1 MLSFGPLAF
10 AQPWVLL
17 ALIGLPI
24 IWWLLRL
31 TPPAPKRQA
40 FPAIRL
46 LLGLKPPEETPAK
59 APLWLLL
66 LRVAAIAALIAG
78 LAQPLVNPR
87 ASLEGDGPLL
97 IVLDDGWA
105 AARNWPDRMEQ
116 LDALLD
122 QAERESR
129 QVIVAVTASR
139 SDGEL
144 PTPQGPMAA
153 SEARNLAQSLEP
165 KPWQTDRLALV
176 AQIEALPIAN
186 NVYTVWLA
194 DGLDDA
200 GVEPLANSLLKI
212 GSLDVVQDP
221 APRQPRLLLPPLN
234 EGTGLVLK
242 VRRLDAEAE
251 DLAVLAARADDGSL
265 VARQSARF
273 DVGETEIEAR
283 FDLPAELRN
292 RIGQIRIQG
301 ENSVGAAILLDE
313 RWRRRPVGLV
323 TFGTGASAQPL
334 LSEIYYLERGLEPY
348 TELRKGSLDD
358 LLSREVA
365 VLVLTDQ
372 GPLPESQQER
382 LERWIERG
390 GLLLRFAGP
399 RLAERSDEL
408 LPVTLRRGG
417 RILGGALTWDRPAAL
432 ADFDPDGPF
441 AGLTVPEEVVI
452 RRQVLAEPSLDLG
465 EKTWASL
472 ADGTP
477 LVTAEAR
484 GKGQLVFFHTT
495 ANTSWS
501 DLPLSGLFVDLLR
514 RVVAVSQGVDIDAQ
528 PGEVL
533 APLLLLDGYGRLGA
547 AWAQAQ
553 GADAEDLDE
562 GRVGPLHPPGYYGNE
577 GFRRAHNLA
586 ATTLQFRAMDDLP
599 AGATSSTYA
608 SSTER
613 DLRPWLLGL
622 ALCLLLIDF
631 FIAIAFRGLLRPA
644 AVTSIMAAVLLV
656 PGADAIAQARSSDA
670 DAFALNATLETRLG
684 YVRTGVP
691 ALDDISRAG
700 LSGLTKILN
709 RRTSVAAAEPLGVD
723 LIEDELAFFPL
734 LYWPITPEQRSPSEV
749 ARRKLNDYMRNG
761 GSILIDLREPN
772 RNTLLG
778 QSSRNGEALARLTNG
793 LDIPPLAPVPPDH
806 VLTKS
811 FYLMQDFPGRY
822 TGGPLWIDADERRSG
837 DGVATVLIGSNDW
850 GSAWAIGELGR
861 PLFAVVPGG
870 ERQREMAYRFG
881 VNLVM
886 YALTG
891 NYKADQVHVPAI
903 LERLGQ

>member
-1 MLSFGPLAF
+1 MLSLGPLAF

-17 ALIGLPI
+17 ALIGLPV

-46 LLGLKPPEETPAK
+46 LFGLKPPEETPAK

-105 AARNWPDRMEQ
+105 AARNWSDRMEQ

-122 QAERESR
+122 QAARESR
-129 QVIVAVTASR
+129 PVIMAVTAPGP
-139 SDGEL
+139 DGEVRK
-144 PTPQGPMAA
+144 PKGPVAA

-165 KPWQTDRLALV
+165 KPWPTNRLAI
-176 AQIEALPIAN
+176 AEEIEALPLAN
-186 NVYTVWLA
+186 EVYSVWLA
-194 DGLDDA
+194 DGMGDA
-200 GVEPLANSLLKI
+200 GVKPLASLL
-212 GSLDVVQDP
+212 LDLGPLEVVQDP
-221 APRQPRLLLPPLN
+221 APRRSRLLAPPLN
-234 EGTGLVLK
+234 EGIGLVLK
-242 VRRLDAEAE
+242 LQRLDASEA
-251 DLAVLAARADDGSL
+251 DLAVLVARADDGSL
-265 VARQSARF
+265 VAQQSAQF
-273 DVGETEIEAR
+273 EIGETETEVR

-292 RIGQIRIQG
+292 RIGQINVQG
-301 ENSVGAAILLDE
+301 EQSVGTTVLLDE

-334 LSEIYYLERGLEPY
+334 LSEVYYLERGLEPY
-348 TELRKGSLDD
+348 TELRTGSLDE
-358 LLSREVA
+358 LLSREIA

-372 GPLPESQQER
+372 GPLPEPQREK

-432 ADFDPDGPF
+432 ANFDPKGPF

-477 LVTAEAR
+477 LVTAETR
-484 GKGQLVFFHTT
+484 GKGKLVFFHTT
-495 ANTSWS
+495 ANTAWS

-514 RVVAVSQGVDIDAQ
+514 RVVAVSQGVDVDAR

-553 GADAEDLDE
+553 GADAEDLSE
-562 GRVGPLHPPGYYGNE
+562 GRVGPLQPPGYYGNE
-577 GFRRAHNLA
+577 GFRRAHNLGA
-586 ATTLQFRAMDDLP
+586 SPLDYRAMDSLP
-599 AGATSSTYA
+599 VGATTNTYS
-608 SSTER
+608 SSTEA

-622 ALCLLLIDF
+622 ALGLLLIDF

-644 AVTSIMAAVLLV
+644 AVSSILIAALLV
-656 PGADAIAQARSSDA
+656 PWTDALAQSRSGDA
-670 DAFALNATLETRLG
+670 DSFALRATLETRLG
-684 YVRTGVP
+684 YVSTGVP

-709 RRTSVAAAEPLGVD
+709 RRTSVAAAEPLSVD
-723 LIEDELAFFPL
+723 LAEDELAFFPL

-772 RNTLLG
+772 RGALFG

-811 FYLMQDFPGRY
+811 FYLMQDFPGRFA
-822 TGGPLWIDADERRSG
+822 GGPLWIDADQRRSG

-850 GSAWAIGELGR
+850 SSAWAVGELGR